1 MKIEPFVRVDDIQ
14 FSLTREQALIER
26 GEPRSMNRNAVEL
39 NELDYGELVLRFQD
53 NGRLEEITLRAEVV
67 ELGSVAVP
75 FHALQLFVNEHDDAC
90 FERAD
95 FLVSPRFGLAF
106 DPRDESCWVTALAE
120 HCLPSWQAL

>member
-67 ELGSVAVP
+67 ELGSVA
-75 FHALQLFVNEHDDAC
+75 
-90 FERAD
+90 
-95 FLVSPRFGLAF
+95 RF
-106 DPRDESCWVTALAE
+106 
-120 HCLPSWQAL
+120 